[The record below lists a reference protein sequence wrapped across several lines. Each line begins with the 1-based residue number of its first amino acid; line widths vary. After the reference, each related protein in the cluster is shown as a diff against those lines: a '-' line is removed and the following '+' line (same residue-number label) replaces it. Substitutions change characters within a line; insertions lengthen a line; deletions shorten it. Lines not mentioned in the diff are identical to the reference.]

1 MKPIVDCW
9 LDEVIHMPEC
19 EAIPEDDAEAIRYLA
34 QWDYG
39 EYHVEPIALSDL
51 YAMHGRVA
59 FQDEYV
65 LFRSYCGDA
74 ALYRR
79 GAMRFPNDL

>member
-9 LDEVIHMPEC
+9 LNEVIHMSEYEP
-19 EAIPEDDAEAIRYLA
+19 IPEDDIEAILHLA

-39 EYHVEPIALSDL
+39 EYQADPIALSDL
-51 YAMHGRVA
+51 YALHGRIT
-59 FQDEYV
+59 FQGEYI
-65 LFRSYCGDA
+65 LFRSCCGDA

-79 GAMRFPNDL
+79 GTIRLPHDQ